1 MRRKVSGLLVG
12 VLCAAVMAGCGNSG
26 PGVTGKTESGEVKSE
41 SGKSD
46 SAKSDSAKSGEQGKT
61 VRLVIGSGPMGGALY
76 PIAGGIAA
84 LINEY
89 VDGGNASVQVT
100 AGGVENTR
108 MIGNGEIDLGLSSA
122 QQCYDAINGSG
133 IYEGEDLQ
141 LNVLGTLH
149 STVTQIAVLADSG
162 LKDVQ
167 DLKGKKVAIGEAGGG
182 AEQQFRELIS
192 GLGWSEDDVDMVYLP
207 YDQAMDQLGDGLIDA
222 GVVCSGMP
230 ASSISNLASRRK
242 VSLLN
247 FDAAA
252 QEGWSSSVDPFLNV
266 FIPIPAGTY
275 SGMEQDISTSAAYI
289 QLSCRA
295 DLDEDLAYEITKAIY
310 DHLDEL
316 STYHASAATITRE
329 SAPKIS
335 GAEFNPGAK
344 RYFEEEG
351 LLQN

>member
-1 MRRKVSGLLVG
+1 MRRKVSGLLVWA
-12 VLCAAVMAGCGNSG
+12 LCAAVMAGCGNSG
-26 PGVTGKTESGEVKSE
+26 SEGSGKAESGEVRQE
-41 SGKSD
+41 
-46 SAKSDSAKSGEQGKT
+46 SAKNGGKGKT

-84 LINEY
+84 IINEH
-89 VDGGNASVQVT
+89 VEGGNASVQVT
-100 AGGVENTR
+100 VGGIENTR
-108 MIGNGEIDLGLSSA
+108 MIGSGEIDLGLSSA
-122 QQCYDAINGSG
+122 QQCYDAVHNSG
-133 IYEGEDLQ
+133 MYEGENLQ

-149 STVTQIAVLADSG
+149 STVTQIAVLADSS
-162 LKDVQ
+162 LKDVE

-182 AEQQFRELIS
+182 AEQQFKELIAA
-192 GLGWSEDDVDMVYLP
+192 LGWSEDDVDMVYLP

-242 VSLLN
+242 VRLLN
-247 FDAAA
+247 FNQATQDT
-252 QEGWSSSVDPFLNV
+252 WSTSVDPFLNV

-275 SGMEQDISTSAAYI
+275 AGMDEDIYTAAAYI
-289 QLSCRA
+289 QLSCRS
-295 DLDEDLAYEITKAIY
+295 DLDEELAYEITKAIY

-316 STYHASAATITRE
+316 STYHASAATITKE